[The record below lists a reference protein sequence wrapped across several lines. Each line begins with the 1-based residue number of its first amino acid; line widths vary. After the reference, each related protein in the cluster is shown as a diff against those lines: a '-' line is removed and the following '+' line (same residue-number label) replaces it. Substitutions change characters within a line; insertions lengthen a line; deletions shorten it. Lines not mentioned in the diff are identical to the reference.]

1 MASWRAPG
9 SILEAP
15 GLDFGGSWVDF
26 SEIFGKKNHKRQK
39 PAKKGH
45 RAQICQTAKGG
56 WAAVVPPWGVSIRRP
71 PKVWQR
77 RAKSIVTSLKTMCP
91 DQSQRVNQKGQA
103 LDDRLG
109 S

>member
-26 SEIFGKKNHKRQK
+26 SEIFDKKNHKRQK

-45 RAQICQTAKGG
+45 RSQICQTAKGG
-56 WAAVVPPWGVSIRRP
+56 WAAVVPPRGVSIESA
-71 PKVWQR
+71 V
-77 RAKSIVTSLKTMCP
+77 I
-91 DQSQRVNQKGQA
+91 
-103 LDDRLG
+103 RLTG
-109 S
+109 SGVRNPQN